1 MLFNGHADQLTGWLF
16 SLERGCKCV
25 GIKKKGSGEIWN
37 NFVYPLDEIG
47 YPEVSRTSLRRR
59 GEDGCKTPAKF

>member
-16 SLERGCKCV
+16 SLERVV
-25 GIKKKGSGEIWN
+25 GVLVKKSSGEIWN